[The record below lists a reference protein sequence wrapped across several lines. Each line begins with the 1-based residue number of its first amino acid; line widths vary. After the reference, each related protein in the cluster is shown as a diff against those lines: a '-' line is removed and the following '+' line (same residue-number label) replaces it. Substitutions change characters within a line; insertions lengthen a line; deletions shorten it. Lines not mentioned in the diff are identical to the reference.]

1 MTFFIGVD
9 LHKTQFTVHVRTEE
23 KIESLEQ
30 IKQYP
35 TTAAGYAEF
44 LTRIETYKASGAAV
58 KIGVE
63 STGNTRFFK
72 NQVEKA
78 GAEVTVINTLK
89 FKVINESTKK
99 TDKHDASTISEFL
112 SKDMLPESYLCGKE
126 TENIRRLLKS
136 RERLVRS
143 VVGQKNEVHALLV
156 SMGLPDELRS
166 LQSKKGR
173 QKILDT
179 LESHSDLV
187 LEAQSVKLMFQIID
201 RMTESVKT
209 IEKQLAELTKD
220 DEITAITICGMGGEL
235 ISRILEAGYSGGHLS
250 GEERLILQPN
260 VAEHFVR
267 EWLMNHSYRI
277 THETVV
283 EDNHRLY
290 EIIVAEPVEERIE
303 YTELEIK
310 YGPILLK
317 EPSELSVAKWTRM
330 NRKNKEIMSAC
341 VKLVTGRLAAP
352 TLEQFWALRHNFF
365 AYFLSFFWL
374 GSLWMALNGL
384 WRNVERISTPVIWW
398 SLGLLFMSSFL
409 PYATGLVSTYFNNRT
424 IQVFYGIIG
433 IVTTVFN
440 WFLHK
445 SLESPNSDN
454 KELIVAI
461 EVYRKLLIPD
471 IVIKIIGLIL
481 AVLVYPPIMM
491 YSVLIAAAYI
501 ITFKH
506 IKNI

>member
-23 KIESLEQ
+23 KIESLDQ

-58 KIGVE
+58 KIGVA

-173 QKILDT
+173 RNILDT
-179 LESHSDLV
+179 LESNNDYV
-187 LEAQSVKLMFQIID
+187 LEAQSVQLMFQIID

-220 DEITAITICGMGGEL
+220 DEMVNRLMTIRGCGKITAWTIRAYTEDISKKYAAFCGLVPWVQDSNATIHHGKITKRGPQEL
-235 ISRILEAGYSGGHLS
+235 RTCFVQLVLGIRRCKDTSEWRMMQHYEYMKKNKGSGKS
-250 GEERLILQPN
+250 
-260 VAEHFVR
+260 
-267 EWLMNHSYRI
+267 
-277 THETVV
+277 
-283 EDNHRLY
+283 
-290 EIIVAEPVEERIE
+290 IVAAARKMA
-303 YTELEIK
+303 EIVWAM
-310 YGPILLK
+310 L
-317 EPSELSVAKWTRM
+317 SEKQDFNADKMKGIYKPMT
-330 NRKNKEIMSAC
+330 
-341 VKLVTGRLAAP
+341 LAAM
-352 TLEQFWALRHNFF
+352 N
-365 AYFLSFFWL
+365 
-374 GSLWMALNGL
+374 
-384 WRNVERISTPVIWW
+384 
-398 SLGLLFMSSFL
+398 
-409 PYATGLVSTYFNNRT
+409 
-424 IQVFYGIIG
+424 
-433 IVTTVFN
+433 
-440 WFLHK
+440 
-445 SLESPNSDN
+445 
-454 KELIVAI
+454 
-461 EVYRKLLIPD
+461 
-471 IVIKIIGLIL
+471 
-481 AVLVYPPIMM
+481 
-491 YSVLIAAAYI
+491 
-501 ITFKH
+501 
-506 IKNI
+506 